1 MSNRKKG
8 RLEKKYWEQV
18 IAVFPQLRD
27 MVKRYEESFSV
38 EIQGEIE
45 DSLSMVE
52 SYLTKPRRCG
62 ENGMIMR
69 GIVKTFVTSAAARL
83 YSSSQQDQAKAFIL
97 SRIASSY
104 LIIILSGDSS
114 DHGEHQ

>member
-18 IAVFPQLRD
+18 IAIFPQLRD
-27 MVKRYEESFSV
+27 MVKRYEESFSL
-38 EIQGEIE
+38 EIQNEIE
-45 DSLSMVE
+45 ESLSKVE
-52 SYLTKPRRCG
+52 AYLTKPRRCG

-69 GIVKTFVTSAAARL
+69 DIVKTFVASAADRL
-83 YSSSQQDQAKAFIL
+83 YPSSHQDQARAFIL

-114 DHGEHQ
+114 DHGEHE